1 MLISMACRAILG
13 CCEHKNEKFFKNV
26 LDVSGGFMYTLPR
39 TPLRGGS
46 KEKAK
51 VSESPSRLSRA
62 RQFSMHGL
70 SEASG
75 PQRCGT
81 NGKPTMRDAGEAKE
95 REEKGRDACRGHLR
109 RRSSEELPSGVIHG
123 TGESERFIGPAIS

>member
-1 MLISMACRAILG
+1 M
-13 CCEHKNEKFFKNV
+13 

-51 VSESPSRLSRA
+51 VSKSPSRLSRA

-75 PQRCGT
+75 PQKCGT

-95 REEKGRDACRGHLR
+95 REEKGRDACRGFLR

-123 TGESERFIGPAIS
+123 TGESKGSSVQQFLNYIMESLILAQNERWRRG

>member
-1 MLISMACRAILG
+1 MKLERLSG
-13 CCEHKNEKFFKNV
+13 SNEQCE
-26 LDVSGGFMYTLPR
+26 
-39 TPLRGGS
+39 
-46 KEKAK
+46 A
-51 VSESPSRLSRA
+51 SRA

-70 SEASG
+70 SEVSG

-95 REEKGRDACRGHLR
+95 REEKGRDACRGLLR
-109 RRSSEELPSGVIHG
+109 RWSSEELPSGVIHG

>member
-1 MLISMACRAILG
+1 MSGRGISGALKK
-13 CCEHKNEKFFKNV
+13 KNEFFLQNM

-46 KEKAK
+46 KEKVK

-75 PQRCGT
+75 SQRCGT

-95 REEKGRDACRGHLR
+95 REEKGRDACRGFLR

>member
-1 MLISMACRAILG
+1 
-13 CCEHKNEKFFKNV
+13 
-26 LDVSGGFMYTLPR
+26 MYTLPR

-95 REEKGRDACRGHLR
+95 REEKGRDACRGFLR

-123 TGESERFIGPAIS
+123 TGESEKGSSVQQFLKYIMESLILAQNERWRRG